1 MPTIWEKWDT
11 TLGYTITNIITV
23 YNHFKKKKKKKKK
36 DTKEKERRERWDLG
50 HA

>member
-23 YNHFKKKKKKKKK
+23 YNHFKKKKKKTQKKKK
-36 DTKEKERRERWDLG
+36 DVRGGT
-50 HA
+50 

>member
-23 YNHFKKKKKKKKK
+23 YNHFKKTKTK

>member
-23 YNHFKKKKKKKKK
+23 YNHFQKKTK

>member
-1 MPTIWEKWDT
+1 MPIIWEKWDT

-23 YNHFKKKKKKKKK
+23 YNHFKKKKKK

>member
-23 YNHFKKKKKKKKK
+23 YNHFQKKKQKTQKKKK
-36 DTKEKERRERWDLG
+36 DVRGGT
-50 HA
+50 

>member
-23 YNHFKKKKKKKKK
+23 YNHLKKKKKKTQKKKK
-36 DTKEKERRERWDLG
+36 DVRGGT
-50 HA
+50 